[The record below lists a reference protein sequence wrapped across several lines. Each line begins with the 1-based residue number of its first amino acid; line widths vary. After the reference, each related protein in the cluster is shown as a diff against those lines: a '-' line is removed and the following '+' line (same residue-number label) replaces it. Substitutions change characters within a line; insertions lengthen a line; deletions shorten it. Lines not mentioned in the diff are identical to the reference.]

1 MKNGLYECIFI
12 IFEKKM
18 HIYKLGRK
26 FKIRHILWDGFKE
39 LCK

>member
-1 MKNGLYECIFI
+1 MKNGLYECIVI